1 MKKYI
6 ILLSLI
12 LSNAITAQLKIPQ
25 LSPTATITQN
35 IGLTEVTINYS
46 RPSVRNR
53 VIFEKNALLP
63 FNEIWR
69 TGANTA
75 TKISFSNDINIQ
87 GDTLKK
93 GNYSILSIPK
103 LNSWEIRWYSYDS
116 GNWNT
121 YVDKT
126 PLLTI
131 DVNVKKVPQLI
142 ETFEISFQ
150 DITLKS
156 ASLVLQWEHTVLKI
170 PLTINEKEKILNSIK
185 KTLAGASSFD
195 YYQAALYLHE
205 TKTMLPKAL
214 EYIKKVTKSKKALF
228 FQVTREALILKDL
241 GENKEAVKVAK
252 RGLLLSKKAKNNDFI
267 KLNNKIIK
275 GLN

>member
-6 ILLSLI
+6 ILFSLI

-25 LSPTATITQN
+25 LSPNAKITQN
-35 IGLTEVTINYS
+35 IGLTKVTINYS
-46 RPSVRNR
+46 RPSTRNR
-53 VIFEKNALLP
+53 VIFKNDGLLP

-87 GDTLKK
+87 DYTLKK
-93 GNYSILSIPK
+93 GDYSILSIPK

-126 PLLTI
+126 PVLTI
-131 DVNVKKVPQLI
+131 DVNVKKTPQLI
-142 ETFEISFQ
+142 ETFEMSFQ

-156 ASLVLQWEHTVLKI
+156 ASLVLQWEYTILKI

-185 KTLAGASSFD
+185 KTLAGATSFD

-205 TKTMLPKAL
+205 TKTTLPKAL

-241 GENKEAVKVAK
+241 GKNKEAVKVAK

-275 GLN
+275 DLN